1 MKIRRPAPAL
11 CILSANSLKP
21 WSGTYSSSY
30 FLECSQPYWVLSLLN
45 GTTQTYCLTCPKGHS
60 ASQLLSLNQHQH
72 CGTSK
77 AISPC
82 FSALHVAASRPESVT
97 CALSHLKRAI
107 LSGAIATSAHS
118 HALSAET
125 QNKQAFSFFFH
136 DFSKIESNCQFLV
149 KTWTKVQSKYLK
161 ALPNVQS
168 FPNIVLK

>member
-1 MKIRRPAPAL
+1 M
-11 CILSANSLKP
+11 
-21 WSGTYSSSY
+21 
-30 FLECSQPYWVLSLLN
+30 LSLLN

-125 QNKQAFSFFFH
+125 QNKQAFSFFFMI
-136 DFSKIESNCQFLV
+136 FQKLKVIVSFLSKPGLKYNPN
-149 KTWTKVQSKYLK
+149 TSKHYQMSK
-161 ALPNVQS
+161 AFQILC
-168 FPNIVLK
+168 